1 MAKKTLVNV
10 DLVQNE
16 LQNCRVQNLASAP
29 GSPVS
34 GQIWYNTTSGR
45 FEFRGASTNIDPT
58 ARANHTGTQLAA
70 TISDFDT
77 QVRTSRLDQM
87 AAPTADV
94 SFNGQKATNLGAPIS
109 ANDAVRL
116 TDLQAV
122 QNGTDWKVSVRAATT
137 VNITLSGLQTL
148 DGISLTAGQRALV
161 KNQTTGSE
169 NGIYLVASGAWTRTA
184 DATTGTLSSGAAT
197 FVEEGSTQA
206 DTQWILSTND
216 PIVVGTT
223 SLLFTQFGSATTYT
237 GGTGISV
244 VGTVIS
250 VDTTV
255 VVRKFS
261 ATFGDGSST
270 SISLTHSLG
279 TKDVTV
285 SVRQVSDDAFVDCE
299 IVSTSTTQ
307 TTFSFTVAPA
317 LNSLRA
323 VIHG

>member
-1 MAKKTLVNV
+1 MSKKILVNL

-16 LQNCRVQNLASAP
+16 LQNTRVQNLAAPP
-29 GSPVS
+29 GSPVT

-45 FEFRGASTNIDPT
+45 FEFRGAASTIDPT

-70 TISDFDT
+70 TVSDFDT
-77 QVRTSRLDQM
+77 QVRTSRPDQM

-94 SFNGQKATNLGAPIS
+94 SFNGQKATNLGAPVS

-137 VNITLSGLQTL
+137 VNIILSGLQTL
-148 DGISLTAGQRALV
+148 DDISLIAGERALV
-161 KNQTTGSE
+161 KNQTLPAA

-197 FVEEGSTQA
+197 FIEEGTTQA
-206 DTQWILSTND
+206 DTQWILTTND

-223 SLLFTQFGSATTYT
+223 AITFAQFGSSTSYT

-244 VGTVIS
+244 VGSVIS
-250 VDTTV
+250 IDTAV
-255 VVRKFS
+255 VVRKFA
-261 ATFGDGSST
+261 ATIGDGAAT
-270 SISLTHSLG
+270 SIVVTHSLG
-279 TKDVTV
+279 TKDITT
-285 SVRQVSDDAFVDCE
+285 SIRQVSDDVSVECDWA
-299 IVSTSTTQ
+299 STSTTQ
-307 TTFSFTVAPA
+307 TTYTFAIAPA
-317 LNSLRA
+317 LNELRV